1 MSMSIMTENVISE
14 KNLKVLRLKRTNPQ
28 LQLEVLITLLPLIE
42 RINRINVSTDTNI
55 LNNIQH

>member
-42 RINRINVSTDTNI
+42 RTSRINVSTDTNI